1 MTKNDVYSEVTDRI
15 IAALEAGVVPWRRPW
30 DKGASAGPISLRG
43 GKPYRGIN
51 VFMLE
56 LEAMTCGYA
65 DPRWGTY
72 KAITEAGGQVRKGE
86 KGTRVILWK
95 PVKKEKTEAEAG
107 SGYLLLRS
115 YTVFNVEQADG
126 IEPLSVTEADYVDP
140 DEKAD
145 AIIEGYAAP
154 VGPAVIV
161 RGNQAAYSPERD
173 MVYMPAREAFHGT
186 GEYYTTILHE
196 LAHSTGHEKRLGRIE
211 PALFGSDPYAKEE
224 LVAEMTA
231 AMLSRLAGIE
241 TTQENSAA
249 YIGHWLGRLKDD
261 RKLVVQAAAQA
272 QKAADLILGETHD
285 KTETPPLAA
294 AA

>member
-15 IAALEAGVVPWRRPW
+15 IDALEAGTVPWRKTW
-30 DKGASAGPISLRG
+30 KSTGGAGPVNVRTAR
-43 GKPYRGIN
+43 PYRGIN
-51 VFMLE
+51 VFLLE
-56 LEAMTCGYA
+56 LQSMSAGYT

-95 PVKKEKTEAEAG
+95 PVKKEATDEQDGA
-107 SGYLLLRS
+107 GYLLLRQ

-126 IEPLSVTEADYVDP
+126 IEPLPAPERTFDPRAEADR
-140 DEKAD
+140 
-145 AIIEGYAAP
+145 IIEGYASP
-154 VGPAVIV
+154 RGPAVV
-161 RGNQAAYSPERD
+161 FRGSQPAYSIERDLVYSPEPD
-173 MVYMPAREAFHGT
+173 NFDG
-186 GEYYTTILHE
+186 GDEYYVTMFHE

-231 AMLSRLAGIE
+231 AMLAGLAGIE
-241 TTQENSAA
+241 ATQENSAA
-249 YIGHWLGRLKDD
+249 YIGSWLRRLKDD

-272 QKAADLILGETHD
+272 QKAAYLILGETGD
-285 KTETPPLAA
+285 KSLAEA
-294 AA
+294 A